1 MTLQRKNVLVVEDSS
16 SMRAY
21 ISAALAE
28 FMDADIVEAE
38 NGFHALKLLPTKNYD
53 LILTDINMPDINGLE
68 LIRYIRDNE
77 NYSTIPVIIIST
89 ENTEEDR
96 KRGLALGADKYLDKP
111 FEPAELQELVNDL
124 LNTDEG

>member
-1 MTLQRKNVLVVEDSS
+1 MTSQRKNVLVVEDSS

-28 FMDADIVEAE
+28 FMDADVIEAE
-38 NGFHALKLLPTKNYD
+38 NGFHALKLLPTKDYD

-77 NYSTIPVIIIST
+77 NYRTIPVIIIST
-89 ENTEEDR
+89 ENTEGDR
-96 KRGLALGADKYLDKP
+96 QRGLELGADKYLDKP
-111 FEPAELQELVNDL
+111 FEPEELKELVNDL
-124 LNTDEG
+124 INDSER